1 MAEFAVR
8 NLQVSVNTKAI
19 LRGINLKIKPGEI
32 HAIMGPNGSGKST
45 LAYTLAGHP
54 GYTVEQGSKVTLN
67 DQDLLTMTPDERAK
81 AGLFLAFQYPI
92 EVSGVSVQNFLRA
105 MWEARFGSL
114 KAAGSPFKSV
124 LEFRDYLNTK
134 AQELQMP
141 AALLKRNLNE
151 GFSGGE
157 RKRLEILQL
166 SIFKPEYAILDETD
180 SGLDIDA
187 LKIVAQGASQA
198 AKENQTGLLVITHY
212 RRMLEHLRP
221 DYVHIMIDGKIQESG
236 GPELADQLEETG
248 YHQYGEESKNSRES
262 NVPTKK

>member
-1 MAEFAVR
+1 MAEFAVK
-8 NLQVSVNTKAI
+8 NLQVSIKSKLI
-19 LRGINLKIKPGEI
+19 LRGVDLIIKPGEI
-32 HAIMGPNGSGKST
+32 HAVMGPNGSGKST

-54 GYTVEQGSKVTLN
+54 GYTVTKGSAVTLN
-67 DQDLLTMTPDERAK
+67 DQDLLSMTPDERAK

-124 LEFRDYLNTK
+124 LEFRGYLKTK
-134 AQELQMP
+134 AEELQMP
-141 AALLKRNLNE
+141 AALLERNLNE

-166 SIFKPEYAILDETD
+166 AIFKPAYAILDETD

-198 AKENQTGLLVITHY
+198 AQDNQAGLLVITHY
-212 RRMLEHLRP
+212 RRLLEHLKP
-221 DYVHIMIDGKIQESG
+221 DFVHIMIDGKIQESG
-236 GPELADQLEETG
+236 GPELADQLEKTG
-248 YHQYGEESKNSRES
+248 YHQYGEEFIEEKGEE
-262 NVPTKK
+262 T